1 MQILVVEDDVRLAQA
16 LCRILEESG
25 YKTDAVHDGQSGL
38 DYAESGI
45 YDVVILDVMLP
56 KVDGFTVVSNLRR
69 AGVNTPVLLLTARD
83 AGPTRSVGST
93 RAPTIT

>member
-45 YDVVILDVMLP
+45 YDVVILDV
-56 KVDGFTVVSNLRR
+56 VDAEDGRVHRRVEPAARRREHPRAAPDRARRR
-69 AGVNTPVLLLTARD
+69 AR
-83 AGPTRSVGST
+83 
-93 RAPTIT
+93 